1 MPPQISKCA
10 LKLTEKARAAAKDG
24 VILVSQKRKGS
35 NSSVANADTSDTA
48 THMVTKVPAKKVKAN
63 PTIQCNVGSNP
74 VLNVQVQQEVVVINS
89 DIGSCKSS
97 SHGQEPPNAEEES
110 SDVELVEPEEEETA
124 EDELSMP
131 IKLQNISMH

>member
-10 LKLTEKARAAAKDG
+10 LKLTEKARAAAKDR

-48 THMVTKVPAKKVKAN
+48 TYTATKVPAKKVKAN
-63 PTIQCNVGSNP
+63 PTIWCDVGSNP
-74 VLNVQVQQEVVVINS
+74 VLNVWVQQEVVVINS
-89 DIGSCKSS
+89 DIGSHKSS
-97 SHGQEPPNAEEES
+97 SHGQEPPDAEEES
-110 SDVELVEPEEEETA
+110 SDVKLVEPEEEETA

-131 IKLQNISMH
+131 IKLQNISVH